1 MLIQL
6 SSMKGSFGIMV
17 FTFFLYLLYYMWWKS
32 KGFFVGK
39 LREVVQYVFN
49 LFGSKTGE
57 LASVSYFW

>member
-39 LREVVQYVFN
+39 
-49 LFGSKTGE
+49 
-57 LASVSYFW
+57 